1 MSKMSKA
8 VNEMREEAILRRDE
22 VVTNFMGGD
31 SYKINPLD
39 TLKMITASSIF
50 GEPSYYRGSK
60 SRTSYVV
67 DALVKEFS
75 VIPKIY
81 EGKDTETIMEEAIDA
96 ALDYDFG
103 ATLEWATTLRNDY
116 MMRLNPQV
124 IMVRAATHP
133 KRQEWTNANPGEF
146 DKYNQ
151 LVMKRADEPMSQMAY
166 YLYKNKGKKNNIPS
180 VIKRSWAKNLS
191 GLSRYKVAKY
201 KNHEIGMIN
210 GVRLCHANSKV
221 IDELMTTGTVEV
233 NNDQKTWE
241 NLRSEGKSWKEIFET
256 IDMGHMALLRNLRGV
271 FEEVE
276 DTAFCKKYLEKLKS
290 GVLDGKQF
298 PFRYHSAIKAVE
310 GSYKCHHKPL
320 IVDALEECMDIALDN
335 FPKLKGKT
343 MCLSDNSGS
352 AWGAINSE
360 YGSVTIA
367 EIDNLSSVITA
378 ACSDEGYVGKFGDKL
393 IVSPISKR
401 RGVLS
406 QTKEITSNRNGDVGG
421 ATEGG
426 IWEFFR
432 DAIANKEHWDNI
444 FIYSDQQAGH
454 GGLYGTSR
462 HKTEYNS
469 RGYGCGRGWGSMD
482 HINVF
487 KLVQEYRKK
496 VNPKVNVFSI
506 QTAGYNNAVIP
517 EYAYRTN
524 IMYGWTGKEAVFAKS
539 MIDQWDTLDSKN

>member
-1 MSKMSKA
+1 MSKISKA
-8 VNEMREEAILRRDE
+8 VSEMNQKNSLRLDE
-22 VVTNFMGGD
+22 TVTNFMGGD
-31 SYKINPLD
+31 SYVINPLD

-60 SRTSYVV
+60 SRKAYVV
-67 DALVKEFS
+67 DKLIKEFS
-75 VIPKIY
+75 VIPTTY

-96 ALDYDFG
+96 ALDYNFG
-103 ATLEWATTLRNDY
+103 ATLEWATTLRSDY

-133 KRQEWTNANPGEF
+133 KRKEWTDANPGKF
-146 DKYNQ
+146 DEYNQ
-151 LVMKRADEPMSQMAY
+151 QVMKRADEPMSQMAY

-180 VIKRSWAKNLS
+180 IIKRSWAKNLS
-191 GLSRYKVAKY
+191 NLSRYKVAKY

-221 IDELMTTGTVEV
+221 IDELMTTGTVEI
-233 NNDQKTWE
+233 NEDQKTWE
-241 NLRSEGKSWKEIFET
+241 NLRSEGKSWKEIFDT

-271 FEEVE
+271 FSEIE
-276 DTAFCKKYLEKLKS
+276 DTEFCKIYLEKLKN
-290 GVLDGKQF
+290 GVKSGKQF
-298 PFRYHSAIKAVE
+298 PFRYYSAIQAIQQ
-310 GSYKCHHKPL
+310 SRCNHKPL
-320 IVDALEECMDIALDN
+320 IIDALEECMDISLDN
-335 FPKLKGKT
+335 YPKLKGKT

-352 AWGAINSE
+352 AWGGITSE
-360 YGSVTIA
+360 YGTVTVA

-393 IVSPISKR
+393 IVNPISKR

-406 QTKEITSNRNGDVGG
+406 QTQEITRNRHSDVGG

-426 IWEFFR
+426 IWEFFKN
-432 DAIANKEHWDNI
+432 AIKNKEHWDNI

-454 GGLYGTSR
+454 GGLYGTSTHMR
-462 HKTEYNS
+462 EYRTLGYACGGSWS
-469 RGYGCGRGWGSMD
+469 RDM
-482 HINVF
+482 INVF

-506 QTAGYNNAVIP
+506 QTAGYSNVLLP

-524 IMYGWTGKEAVFAKS
+524 IMYGWTGKEAVFAKA
-539 MIDQWDTLDSKN
+539 MIDQWDAIDSNN